1 MTSKKKSVGSTSKT
15 PALRP
20 AKSSGTSTVPST
32 DPQESGAILG
42 RLDDIQNQLQ
52 RISQP
57 AQMLETASASGVES
71 GEIGR
76 LLKDEL
82 TAVAESLKNE
92 FRSSV
97 ESLRQVQTSAATSQS
112 EVLRTL
118 TDLIF
123 QSASG
128 QMSLSDIEK
137 LLFDSEARIKDHLST
152 IKVSVAAVRDE
163 TVASEIAEPKAVARS
178 GPRAKS
184 WEEMRQDL
192 MRGASN
198 DNEEI
203 AVVEIEDEAHVDSSS
218 PSTGSTQ
225 AFSLPAHDAPF
236 EIPEAIDTSKLSDE
250 QLREEFYKRELL
262 ISALSSRLRRQC
274 GNQSDMLTVDQLRK
288 MTDTQPEELAKAI
301 RYTLMRMDEQLR
313 LGELEMSLERA
324 RLSRQLT
331 QLEHTKQILER
342 NARQMGLTINPD
354 GTISGTTGNQGKG
367 SSSRRWLGK
376 LGFRE

>member
-15 PALRP
+15 SALRP
-20 AKSSGTSTVPST
+20 ATSSDTPTISTT
-32 DPQESGAILG
+32 DPPESGAILG
-42 RLDDIQNQLQ
+42 RLEDIQNQLQ
-52 RISQP
+52 KISQ
-57 AQMLETASASGVES
+57 TAPSPDTGPSAALSS
-71 GEIGR
+71 GEIGQ

-82 TAVAESLKNE
+82 AAVAESLKSE

-97 ESLRQVQTSAATSQS
+97 ESLRQVQTAAATSQS
-112 EVLRTL
+112 DVLRTL
-118 TDLIF
+118 TELIF

-137 LLFDSEARIKDHLST
+137 LLFDSETRLKDHLSNVRVSAVIAREET
-152 IKVSVAAVRDE
+152 IAP
-163 TVASEIAEPKAVARS
+163 EIVEPRNATRS
-178 GPRAKS
+178 SPRPKS

-192 MRGASN
+192 MNG
-198 DNEEI
+198 
-203 AVVEIEDEAHVDSSS
+203 DSSDDEGDS
-218 PSTGSTQ
+218 VVVLEDDPPSGTSSTSTGSTQ

-274 GNQSDMLTVDQLRK
+274 GNQSDMLSADQLRK

-331 QLEHTKQILER
+331 QLEHTKLILER